1 MSVNH
6 AVGDKVEITGVI
18 TFSEA
23 VGDNPFTR
31 KHVLT
36 LDSGDASY
44 TFKISP
50 SWERTHRGFSKDLG
64 YVAGNTLS
72 VKATVIKTTY
82 FSNGN
87 TPEFLISKVC
97 LISKVGLI
105 SFSLGEKALQKREEL
120 IKNRISSPC
129 KEHLMEELEEKRDAA
144 AIRGYDAIIKAT
156 RELLECQAYE
166 ERVCPVH
173 GGSMEYPVTTPTK

>member
-72 VKATVIKTTY
+72 VKATVIKNTY

-87 TPEFLISKVC
+87 TPEF

-129 KEHLMEELEEKRDAA
+129 KEHLIEELEEKRDAA
-144 AIRGYDAIIKAT
+144 ATRGFDPLIKAT

-173 GGSMEYPVTTPTK
+173 GGSMDYPVETPAK